1 MSVLTFLVLAGFGVS
16 ALAQTDDTRI
26 GTVSLPIIV
35 TRCAIPPCEL
45 FSAPPDSTTFISAIE
60 TATETSSSSTS
71 SSTSVSAAQWSYSP
85 SESLSSSSPGPT
97 DIDIGALTEKIAS
110 QKQNRTLII
119 SGVLVGLF
127 LIALVL
133 GIILMIRRRNHRR
146 SRDSKF
152 IVDPESPPSLEPRPL
167 DSATNS
173 WYHSSTVDTDSDR
186 VSAEQ
191 ALVRHADL
199 ERQSHKIQEEMEQL
213 KKMALPGNSAEK
225 PEAGYVNFSQSEKFG
240 VLQVRS
246 QGVERHR
253 DSLDDAPPGYLE
265 TSA

>member
-1 MSVLTFLVLAGFGVS
+1 MAVLTFLVLAGFGVS

-26 GTVSLPIIV
+26 GT
-35 TRCAIPPCEL
+35 
-45 FSAPPDSTTFISAIE
+45 

-85 SESLSSSSPGPT
+85 SESLSSSSPGYAGPRNEYVYQLSNDHFWCSPT

-213 KKMALPGNSAEK
+213 KKMALPRNSAEK